1 MTIRAFPKS
10 MLLFGCG
17 NMAGAMLRGWLAGG
31 IEPGRFVVVKPS
43 PDNLPGGVAHFGS
56 ASAAGG
62 PYDTLIIGV
71 KPQMLEPLAGE
82 IRSLL
87 APGALV
93 ISILGGVGSGSL
105 ARHFPDA
112 RILRVMPNL
121 AVALGKSPLGLFAKG
136 LSDAEKSEAE
146 GWLSALGTPYWMA
159 AEDDMHAFTA
169 IAGCAP
175 AYLYRFID
183 ALARAGDQLGIDPAQ
198 AETLAKEMAQG
209 AALLAARSEFTPS
222 DLASRVASKGGS
234 TAAGLAVMDE
244 DEAILRLMEKTLRAA
259 RDRSVEQGKE
269 AE

>member
-1 MTIRAFPKS
+1 
-10 MLLFGCG
+10 
-17 NMAGAMLRGWLAGG
+17 MAAGING
-31 IEPGRFVVVKPS
+31 SQFHVVKPS
-43 PDNLPGGVAHFGS
+43 GRNLPEGALHF
-56 ASAAGG
+56 ASAADAGRK
-62 PYDTLIIGV
+62 YDALMIGV
-71 KPQMLEPLAGE
+71 KPQMLGALAGE

-93 ISILGGVGSGSL
+93 ISILGGVGSESL
-105 ARHFPDA
+105 ARHFPGA

-121 AVALGKSPLGLFAKG
+121 AVALGKSPLGLFTKG

-183 ALARAGDQLGIDPAQ
+183 ALARAGEQLGIDPAQ
-198 AETLAKEMAQG
+198 AETLAKEMTEG

-244 DEAILRLMEKTLRAA
+244 DDAILQLMKKTLRAA